1 MHRESGR
8 SVDLN
13 VRLGRAIGKMKATIT
28 QKLVIDDISIAVE
41 CDSQFIFLCL
51 IEDDGLEKYP
61 EGYKYLAVAQHKI
74 GYAILEDLP
83 TMGRPFGKMYDGIA
97 GWLRGEEVDLNW
109 D

>member
-51 IEDDGLEKYP
+51 IED

>member
-51 IEDDGLEKYP
+51 IEDGKWKVKYDRLFYEKDKVIAADG
-61 EGYKYLAVAQHKI
+61 KI
-74 GYAILEDLP
+74 FRQCSP
-83 TMGRPFGKMYDGIA
+83 KMGWRNIQRGISI
-97 GWLRGEEVDLNW
+97 
-109 D
+109 

>member
-1 MHRESGR
+1 MFT
-8 SVDLN
+8 
-13 VRLGRAIGKMKATIT
+13 K
-28 QKLVIDDISIAVE
+28 
-41 CDSQFIFLCL
+41 
-51 IEDDGLEKYP
+51 DGLEKYP